1 MAQLTTQITIAG
13 NLTRDPEVR
22 YTQSGQ
28 AVASFS
34 VATTPRSYDRDTKQY
49 VDGEAIFTNCTLWG
63 KPAENFG
70 ASATKGSRVILAGS
84 LKSRTYQT
92 REGETKT
99 ATELVVDE
107 VGMSVMFGVATVERG
122 GGTRS
127 IQKVDAPPVG
137 AENVVSSAEDDDVP
151 W

>member
-1 MAQLTTQITIAG
+1 VAQLTTQITIAG
-13 NLTRDPEVR
+13 NLTRDPELR
-22 YTQSGQ
+22 YTQGGQ

-34 VATTPRSYDRDTKQY
+34 VATTPRSYNRDTKEY

-63 KPAENFG
+63 KPAENLAASLAKG
-70 ASATKGSRVILAGS
+70 ARVVVAGQ

-92 REGETKT
+92 REGDTKT

-107 VGMSVMFGVATVERG
+107 MGASLMFATMDIHRG
-122 GGTRS
+122 GASPRP
-127 IQKVDAPPVG
+127 QKSDAPIPGSTGG
-137 AENVVSSAEDDDVP
+137 AVLDDETP